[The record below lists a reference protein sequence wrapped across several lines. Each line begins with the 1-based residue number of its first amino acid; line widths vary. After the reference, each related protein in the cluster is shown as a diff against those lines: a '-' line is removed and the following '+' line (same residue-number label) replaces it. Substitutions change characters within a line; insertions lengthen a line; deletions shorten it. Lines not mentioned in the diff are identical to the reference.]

1 MSAAKVLLAPGE
13 GFLLADLFVGVEKLA
28 VQFNAEIFWNDQQ
41 AGGAWEAIL
50 GFRDEKARAAALAA
64 NHSDPGGWGFYMH
77 PANNLVEGVHFT
89 LRARAA
95 PPPAPA
101 RGKKKEKKEA
111 EPVGD
116 KRADGSA
123 PSRQRADGPAP
134 SRQAERKPLPN
145 GRTLLLPELEPLPV
159 VNTFIHFAER
169 TLENRAR
176 SAEACKRDPSVDA
189 AKSGRRGTKSL
200 EEGFQVASEKL
211 ASSSAFATPKRTVE
225 ENPLS
230 PLRTP
235 LPSLSPTVKHAM
247 TQTPTSMLKGS
258 LLGEGIRLAQRHPNA
273 TGYAFREEHTP
284 ERMFPRDFVTPL
296 RQYRVSPVS
305 SNLGQVDA
313 SGQTVI
319 PASASGASNSDLDL
333 DTPAKPAQRRRRGGR
348 GRGLN
353 KKDKEQ
359 QNPDQVG
366 AAQVQQQRRMSDS
379 A

>member
-50 GFRDEKARAAALAA
+50 GFRDQK
-64 NHSDPGGWGFYMH
+64 
-77 PANNLVEGVHFT
+77 
-89 LRARAA
+89 ARAA

-123 PSRQRADGPAP
+123 PSRQP
-134 SRQAERKPLPN
+134 SKPLPN

-169 TLENRAR
+169 TPENRAR

-189 AKSGRRGTKSL
+189 AKSGRRGTRSL

-247 TQTPTSMLKGS
+247 TQ
-258 LLGEGIRLAQRHPNA
+258 
-273 TGYAFREEHTP
+273 
-284 ERMFPRDFVTPL
+284 
-296 RQYRVSPVS
+296 
-305 SNLGQVDA
+305 
-313 SGQTVI
+313 
-319 PASASGASNSDLDL
+319 
-333 DTPAKPAQRRRRGGR
+333 
-348 GRGLN
+348 
-353 KKDKEQ
+353 
-359 QNPDQVG
+359 
-366 AAQVQQQRRMSDS
+366 
-379 A
+379 